1 MDLKRVFVTVGS
13 TTFPELVEAVLSV
26 DVIKSLIGL
35 GAVELCIQHGSNG
48 ALYRAAK
55 NKSETALAIRGFDY
69 SPSIEGEMKRADLII
84 SHAGSGSL
92 LEALHLGKSVIA
104 VPNVSL
110 MDNHQIDLA
119 SALSDQG
126 YLLKSSPE
134 YA

>member
-13 TTFPELVEAVLSV
+13 TTFPELVQAVLSA

-35 GAVELCIQHGSNG
+35 GAEELCIQHGSNG
-48 ALYRAAK
+48 AVYRGA
-55 NKSETALAIRGFDY
+55 NKSQTTLTIRGFDY

-110 MDNHQIDLA
+110 MDNHQIELA